1 MQSGMISK
9 IQKAHQY
16 AAEPDRLMLVEIST
30 TFRGDH
36 DEYQVEY
43 RGGHW
48 KCECNF
54 FQAHFDCSHVMAI
67 QTILHDRLPKEAPYA
82 VRFRLLS
89 KLNIRKLANENGS
102 GGHAAPTPI

>member
-16 AAEPDRLMLVEIST
+16 AAEPERLMLVEFRT

-36 DEYQVEY
+36 DNYEVEY
-43 RGGHW
+43 RNGHW
-48 KCECNF
+48 KCGCNF

-67 QTILHDRLPKEAPYA
+67 QKILHDRLPKEAHYSEA
-82 VRFRLLS
+82 V
-89 KLNIRKLANENGS
+89 AT
-102 GGHAAPTPI
+102 AV

>member
-16 AAEPDRLMLVEIST
+16 AEEPDRLMLVEFRT

-36 DEYQVEY
+36 GEYEVEY

-48 KCECNF
+48 KCGCNF

-67 QTILHDRLPKEAPYA
+67 QRILHDRLPKEAHYSEVVPAA
-82 VRFRLLS
+82 V
-89 KLNIRKLANENGS
+89 
-102 GGHAAPTPI
+102 